1 MENDNYTAKLDPDIL
16 KELSKSPIPSLKP
29 SPEDYNYLKGFH
41 DATVNLMQTFNRL
54 LDSGALNGTKPNTRY

>member
-29 SPEDYNYLKGFH
+29 SPEDYNYLKGF
-41 DATVNLMQTFNRL
+41 
-54 LDSGALNGTKPNTRY
+54 GYC